1 MSKATEELRA
11 RLVELGVEYTANDE
25 KHVKETCWPYMGEL
39 MAVFA
44 EYDNGTT
51 RFACDTWCFTPAQ
64 AIAAT
69 VGRCDTMELWHEW
82 EQVLFANVS
91 NEVAQDNL
99 NECVHELLD
108 KAATVGG
115 SDVSALRAKVKAQSD
130 YIGKLRGEYKMLDE
144 QMERRC
150 AEHRATIRKLKAE
163 LDAATVG
170 EGTLTAEQVR
180 ECVKGVY
187 FEGYGDGATHRVNG
201 IEETDW
207 QAIADKLNVT
217 VGTGTCKL
225 VIEKHRRHGPWIYH
239 FGCGYDFWQPTDCP
253 MPILKHCPNCGN
265 PVKKVDE

>member
-1 MSKATEELRA
+1 MNPTNELLA
-11 RLVELGVEYTANDE
+11 KLDELGVEYDTYDLPNGNHGVSWIDGNNIE
-25 KHVKETCWPYMGEL
+25 WEVVPLGENFEIHAL
-39 MAVFA
+39 QLV
-44 EYDNGTT
+44 
-51 RFACDTWCFTPAQ
+51 TPAQ

-69 VGRCDTMELWHEW
+69 VGRCDTMGLWHEW

-91 NEVAQDNL
+91 DEVAQDNL

-265 PVKKVDE
+265 PVKKVGE